1 MAYRFNPLTGNL
13 DLIDPNVN
21 ADWNAVSGDAQ
32 ILNKPTLGSLAA
44 LSSITNT
51 EVAANAEIAVSK
63 LADGAA
69 RQLLQ
74 TDSAG
79 TGVEWASNID
89 IPGTLDVTLAA
100 TFDSTVSVPLGSAS
114 APSLF
119 PGTDTNTGLWSPGPD
134 TLALSTN
141 GVERVRFSDTETR
154 LNNDLNL
161 NDGGAFTTTLQLVT
175 PTANRTISFPDA
187 TGTVAL
193 VGGVPGQL
201 IYNNNGAY
209 SGVSTLSFD
218 GTILTLSGR
227 FINSY
232 NAAESS
238 PAKLFSGTWFT
249 TGGTATTTKPHVLVE
264 PSGTTSTNWSTAGTG
279 LGINAPTGFTGNI
292 IDLQLNGSRVFSISS
307 TGALTGT
314 TSSLVSTTADGL
326 RRATSYSTITYGA
339 TTNLDLAALDS
350 QYRTIS
356 LTGDLTF
363 TTSNL
368 ANGRTVVL
376 RLVADGTARNLTFPA
391 GWKFIGA
398 KPTNIAASKSA
409 ILSLTFFGS
418 ADADCIAAYGVEA

>member
-44 LSSITNT
+44 LSSITDT

-74 TDSAG
+74 TDAAG
-79 TGVEWASNID
+79 TGVEWTSNID

-141 GVERVRFSDTETR
+141 GVERVRFSNTETR
-154 LNNDLNL
+154 LANDLNL
-161 NDGGAFTTTLQLVT
+161 NDGGAFTTFLQLVT

-187 TGTVAL
+187 TGTVAF

-232 NAAESS
+232 NAVASA

-264 PSGTTSTNWSTAGTG
+264 PAGTTSTGWSTSGTG
-279 LGINAPTGFTGNI
+279 LGINAPSGFAGNI
-292 IDLQLNGSRVFSISS
+292 IDLQLNGARVFSISS

-356 LTGDLTF
+356 LTGNLTF

-376 RLVADGTARNLTFPA
+376 RLVADGTTRNLTFPA

-418 ADADCIAAYGVEA
+418 ADTDCIAAYGVEA

>member
-74 TDSAG
+74 TDAAG
-79 TGVEWASNID
+79 TGVEWTSNID

-187 TGTVAL
+187 TGTVAF

-227 FINSY
+227 LINTY
-232 NAAESS
+232 NAAASA
-238 PAKLFSGTWFT
+238 PAKLFSGTWFS
-249 TGGTATTTKPHVLVE
+249 GGTATTTKPHVLVE

-279 LGINAPTGFTGNI
+279 LGVNAPSGFTGNI

-356 LTGDLTF
+356 LTGNLTF

-418 ADADCIAAYGVEA
+418 ADTDCIAAYGVEA